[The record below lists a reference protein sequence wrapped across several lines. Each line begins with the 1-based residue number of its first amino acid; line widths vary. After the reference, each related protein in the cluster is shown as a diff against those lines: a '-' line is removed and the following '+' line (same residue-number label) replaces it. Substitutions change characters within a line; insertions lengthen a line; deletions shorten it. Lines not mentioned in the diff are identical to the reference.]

1 MSMTRTV
8 KVVNKG
14 SRPAEFAVS
23 YEELTKTP
31 GVRYEVTRGPIRV
44 APRSAVPVSVT
55 LRVDDPAAL
64 RKTID
69 PTVSPTQNGLARQFV
84 ADSSGRLVLTPKS
97 GVTLRVPVY
106 SAAKPVGRIST
117 EDTVAFGSKESA
129 LLPLRGKG
137 IDQGEGPEAYRS
149 LISVLELQSTSP
161 QLPLCRRNVTKDCTV
176 NDTAKGGDL
185 RYVGVASTA
194 PYALEHGTPDKAII
208 AFGIVTWGNWY
219 NLGSNTVPYVDMD
232 TNGDGKAD
240 FESIVTKLTG
250 TDVWVVN
257 TVDMTKPGNPSV
269 ARTPVN
275 GLLGDVDTGVFDT
288 NVAVLPVPLKAIG
301 IDPAKASSAR
311 ITYNV
316 GVAGYYTAPGADS
329 GLIDSVQPVSFDPLK
344 PGLRVTGQGED
355 ALVFA
360 ARAGTALSVFRDK
373 TALATDKSTGLLVL
387 NHHNATGSRAS
398 VVRIPAS

>member
-1 MSMTRTV
+1 
-8 KVVNKG
+8 
-14 SRPAEFAVS
+14 
-23 YEELTKTP
+23 
-31 GVRYEVTRGPIRV
+31 
-44 APRSAVPVSVT
+44 
-55 LRVDDPAAL
+55 
-64 RKTID
+64 
-69 PTVSPTQNGLARQFV
+69 
-84 ADSSGRLVLTPKS
+84 
-97 GVTLRVPVY
+97 
-106 SAAKPVGRIST
+106 
-117 EDTVAFGSKESA
+117 
-129 LLPLRGKG
+129 
-137 IDQGEGPEAYRS
+137 
-149 LISVLELQSTSP
+149 
-161 QLPLCRRNVTKDCTV
+161 
-176 NDTAKGGDL
+176 
-185 RYVGVASTA
+185 
-194 PYALEHGTPDKAII
+194 
-208 AFGIVTWGNWY
+208 
-219 NLGSNTVPYVDMD
+219 MD